1 MTLEAIET
9 EDIKPM
15 RLSLKLFLYKPW
27 LLILGGLSDFFYFF
41 APIVTSLLIREI
53 FNTLQGAP
61 SIPGLNIWVLVGII
75 PLTAFFR
82 ILGDYVF
89 LYTARMFNWQL
100 QVLVRKNTLEQI
112 LDAPGAESL
121 PESTGDAISRFR
133 GDIHT
138 ITWFPYYLF
147 MRLVTTIYL
156 FISLVIMYRINRSVT
171 LYAIIPFAIA
181 IVVILSVRKAITKYN
196 RANRKAAGKVTGAIG
211 EIFHSIQAIKV
222 VNAEQDILNNLKR
235 LNETRRQAAV
245 KDSVIMEVMHAFYHT
260 VIVLGIGVVLIL
272 VSGSMGEGVFS
283 PGDLAFFITVL
294 NSVGNYIWNL
304 ANVIP
309 QIIRT
314 KIAFGRLYRLIKH
327 NKEEVSPHNLV
338 EHGKI
343 YLNKPKP
350 QIEGLIK
357 TKSDILNTL
366 EVRNLGYKYNN
377 NANTSINNIN
387 FKIKANTVTVLA
399 GKIGSGKSTVLKSV
413 IGLLD
418 QQEGEL
424 LWNKKLIENPK
435 EFFTPP
441 RVAYTPQVPYL
452 FSTTIK
458 ENISQGYPVEEKDI
472 EQAIRYAV
480 FETDTKKLKDGLDTL
495 LGTKGVNL
503 SGGQRSR
510 VAAARMYVKQP
521 ELLVFDDLSSALDV
535 ETEQK
540 MWNRL
545 FADKGDKTL
554 LIVSHRASV
563 LKQADQII
571 LMNEGQ
577 VEDIG
582 TLDELLDSSDNMQ
595 KLYSK
600 ELINGNIN

>member
-1 MTLEAIET
+1 MTV
-9 EDIKPM
+9 EDVEMKNIKPM
-15 RLSLKLFLYKPW
+15 QLSLKLFLYKPW
-27 LLILGGLSDFFYFF
+27 LLILGGLSDFFFFF
-41 APIVTSLLIREI
+41 APIITSLLIREI
-53 FNTLQGAP
+53 FNTLQGSP
-61 SIPGLNIWVLVGII
+61 PIPGLNVWILVSII

-89 LYTARMFNWQL
+89 LYTVRMFNWQL
-100 QVLVRKNTLEQI
+100 QILLSKNTLEQI

-147 MRLVTTIYL
+147 MRFVTTIYL
-156 FISLVIMYRINRSVT
+156 FISLFIMYTINPSVT
-171 LYAIIPFAIA
+171 TYATIPFVIAII
-181 IVVILSVRKAITKYN
+181 VILSVRKAITKYN
-196 RANRKAAGKVTGAIG
+196 KANRKAAGEVTGAIG
-211 EIFHSIQAIKV
+211 EIFHSVQAIKV
-222 VNAEQDILNNLKR
+222 VNAEQDILTNLKS

-260 VIVLGIGVVLIL
+260 VIVLGIGIVLIL
-272 VSGSMGEGVFS
+272 VSSSMAEGVFS

-309 QIIRT
+309 QTIRT
-314 KIAFGRLYRLIKH
+314 KIAFGRLHRLITH
-327 NKEEVSPHNLV
+327 SKEAVSPQRLV

-343 YLNKPKP
+343 YLNQSKPEIK
-350 QIEGLIK
+350 GLIK
-357 TKSDILNTL
+357 TRDDILDTF
-366 EVRNLGYKYNN
+366 EVRNLSYRYNN
-377 NANTSINNIN
+377 NENTSIKNIN
-387 FKIKANTVTVLA
+387 FKIKANTITVLT
-399 GKIGSGKSTVLKSV
+399 GKIGTGKSTVLKSV

-418 QQEGEL
+418 QQEGDL
-424 LWNKKLIENPK
+424 LWNKKIIERPK
-435 EFFTPP
+435 DFFTPP

-452 FSTTIK
+452 LSTTIK
-458 ENISQGYPVEEKDI
+458 ENISQGYPVEEQDI
-472 EQAIRYAV
+472 EQAIFHAV
-480 FETDTKKLKDGLDTL
+480 FETDAKKLKDGLDTL

-510 VAAARMYVKQP
+510 VAAARMFVKQP

-535 ETEQK
+535 ETEQI

-545 FADKGDKTL
+545 FSDKGDKTL

-563 LKQADQII
+563 LKQANQII

-577 VEDIG
+577 IEDIG
-582 TLDELLDSSDNMQ
+582 TLDELLERSENMRN
-595 KLYSK
+595 LYSK
-600 ELINGNIN
+600 ELINGVVD